1 MKPLLRFVFVAC
13 ALLALFAAPSARAQQ
28 WQWDNVDR
36 VVVFGDLHGD
46 YDKFVDMLRM
56 AGLVDQNNSWIGG
69 RTHLV
74 QLGDVPDRGPNS
86 RSILD
91 LLHRLE
97 APARRAGGA
106 VHALIGNH
114 EAMNVEGDLRYV
126 SAGEYASFADSHSAR
141 LRDDY
146 YLRSVE
152 YLRNNPPPTGLP
164 VFDDAYRAAWDA
176 EHPLGW
182 VEHRLAWA
190 PTGEYGRYVI
200 EHDAIIRINDVL
212 FMHGGLGPSYAN
224 VDPDTMNDA
233 VRGAL
238 RGRPDPNHPGILT
251 DEEGPLWYRGL
262 AVNPEETERA
272 NLEVLL
278 ARHHVARIVIGHSKV
293 APTIFPRF
301 DGRVIA
307 TDVAVRRTQTDPHA
321 FLVIEGGTLTT
332 VHRGQRVPLRGS
344 STTERCAY
352 LTQIAAI
359 DPTDAPTTAFATAQC
374 AGGQSPEAPSDP
386 G

>member
-1 MKPLLRFVFVAC
+1 MKSLLRTLFLTLAF
-13 ALLALFAAPSARAQQ
+13 LALVAPSPARAQQ

-46 YDKFVDMLRM
+46 YDKFVDMLRT
-56 AGLVDQNNSWIGG
+56 AGLVDASNAWTGG

-86 RSILD
+86 RAILD

-126 SAGEYASFADSHSAR
+126 SAGEYASFADSGSAR
-141 LRDDY
+141 RRDDY
-146 YLRSVE
+146 YRRTVE
-152 YLRNNPPPTGLP
+152 YLRAHPPSTGLP
-164 VFDDAYRAAWDA
+164 VFDDAFRAQFDA

-182 VEHRLAWA
+182 VEHRLAWS
-190 PTGEYGRYVI
+190 PEGEYGRYVSG
-200 EHDAIIRINDVL
+200 HDAIIRINDTL
-212 FMHGGLGPSYAN
+212 FMHGGIGPSYAN
-224 VDPDTMNDA
+224 VDPEVMNDA

-238 RGRPDPNHPGILT
+238 RGRPSPTYPSILT

-262 AVNPEETERA
+262 AVNPEDSERA
-272 NLEVLL
+272 NVAALL

-301 DGRVIA
+301 EARVIA
-307 TDVAVRRTQTDPHA
+307 TDVAVRRDQNDPHA
-321 FLVIEGGTLTT
+321 FLVIERGGLTT
-332 VHRGQRVPLRGS
+332 VHRGQPVPLRGS
-344 STTERCAY
+344 NAAERCAY
-352 LTQIAAI
+352 LTQIASI
-359 DPTDAPTTAFATAQC
+359 DATDTPTASFAAVQC
-374 AGGQSPEAPSDP
+374 AGGQSPESVEPA